1 MFINNQAMADK
12 KYIALLKELK
22 QRINEAQVKTVMA
35 ANSQMLLLYWQLG
48 NIIIQNQEQKGWGA
62 NIINQLSEDLV
73 KAYPKLKG
81 FSPRNLLY
89 MKQFAGAYSTDII
102 SRFIEIEE
110 ELKTQDVISQQVVA
124 KLLNV
129 PNAKFLISQQG
140 VAKLNNLNNDNKS
153 IITSNTGDETDNLF
167 LQSVL
172 SRISWTH
179 HVLLQNKVKNLGERL
194 WYMLHAIEHGS
205 SRNILSMHIESG
217 LFKRQIKTKKINNFQ
232 HTLPGPQTDFANY
245 LLKDPYIFDFVQAKE
260 TADERNIEEQLST
273 HITKFLLELGQGFAF
288 IGRQVHFEVGD
299 SDFYA
304 DLLFYHTRLHA
315 YVVVE
320 LKSRPFEPGDA
331 GKLNF
336 YINVINDK
344 LKSSTDNNTIGI
356 LLCKGKNDVLAEYA
370 LKGYNQPMGVSDYQ
384 LAKAVPEELK
394 SQLPAIDE
402 LEQILEQE

>member
-1 MFINNQAMADK
+1 MADK

-273 HITKFLLELGQGFAF
+273 HITKFLLELGQGFEIEAT
-288 IGRQVHFEVGD
+288 GD
-299 SDFYA
+299 
-304 DLLFYHTRLHA
+304 
-315 YVVVE
+315 
-320 LKSRPFEPGDA
+320 
-331 GKLNF
+331 
-336 YINVINDK
+336 
-344 LKSSTDNNTIGI
+344 
-356 LLCKGKNDVLAEYA
+356 
-370 LKGYNQPMGVSDYQ
+370 
-384 LAKAVPEELK
+384 
-394 SQLPAIDE
+394 
-402 LEQILEQE
+402 

>member
-1 MFINNQAMADK
+1 MADK
-12 KYIALLKELK
+12 KYVALLQELK

-48 NIIIQNQEQKGWGA
+48 NLIIQNQAQKGWGA
-62 NIINQLSEDLV
+62 NIINQLSEDLC

-81 FSPRNLLY
+81 FSARNLLY
-89 MKQFAGAYSTDII
+89 MKQFAGAYNTDII
-102 SRFIEIEE
+102 SRFIEIEQ
-110 ELKTQDVISQQVVA
+110 ELKTQGVVSQQAVA

-129 PNAKFLISQQG
+129 TDAKFLISQQG
-140 VAKLNNLNNDNKS
+140 VAKLENMDNHNKPIAAS
-153 IITSNTGDETDNLF
+153 HTADETDAMF

-194 WYMLHAIEHGS
+194 WYMLHTIEHGS
-205 SRNILSMHIESG
+205 SRNILAMHIETG
-217 LFKRQIKTKKINNFQ
+217 LFNRQIKTKKINNFQ
-232 HTLPGPQTDFANY
+232 LTLPAPQTDFANY
-245 LLKDPYIFDFVQAKE
+245 LLKDPYIFDFVQATE
-260 TADERNIEEQLST
+260 AADERNIEEQLAT

-288 IGRQVHFEVGD
+288 IGRQVHFEVGE

-304 DLLFYHTRLHA
+304 DLLFYHTKLHA